1 MSHTDARYSFEEIA
15 PLDAG
20 DAVDDV
26 LGLAVE
32 RGVDVT
38 CEVVKDVDF
47 TLVQVSMNGQIL
59 QLLHFFMPGFI
70 LVGLLGARG
79 GTLALTI
86 LSFMLGG
93 RLYATNG
100 RRG

>member
-1 MSHTDARYSFEEIA
+1 MS
-15 PLDAG
+15 L
-20 DAVDDV
+20 
-26 LGLAVE
+26 
-32 RGVDVT
+32 
-38 CEVVKDVDF
+38 VKLLDVDF
-47 TLVQVSMNGQIL
+47 TLLQVSMNGQIL

-100 RRG
+100 GRG